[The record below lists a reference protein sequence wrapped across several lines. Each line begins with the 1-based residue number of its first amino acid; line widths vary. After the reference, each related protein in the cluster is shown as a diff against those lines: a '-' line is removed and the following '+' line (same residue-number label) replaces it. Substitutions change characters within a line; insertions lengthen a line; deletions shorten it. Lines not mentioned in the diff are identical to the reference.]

1 MYQDLFRK
9 IFSLKPRKS
18 FQVSGGYTLVEILIS
33 MLIFGIVTISL
44 SLPVCQSIYLT
55 VNNENIVKANN
66 LARLYLKDTEVLWSS
81 IADYDLSVLP
91 DSDNEQGQ
99 VGSHTVSNS
108 AYTDDGTF
116 QANVILQDLKTD
128 NSGIV
133 IVKRVRIVYQDM
145 DGKNLADVYMDY
157 DRK

>member
-81 IADYDLSVLP
+81 ITDYDLSVLP

-99 VGSHTVSNS
+99 AGSHTVSNS
-108 AYTDDGTF
+108 AYTDDG
-116 QANVILQDLKTD
+116 NYKVIVDLQNLKNND
-128 NSGIV
+128 FGV
-133 IVKRVRIVYQDM
+133 AVVKRVRIVYQDM
-145 DGKNLADVYMDY
+145 DGNNLADVYMDY